1 MSCVC
6 DIFFKTESTSDAA
19 KDMNE
24 AQNHS
29 VDVKA
34 GAVEYL
40 SAGDPFAEETVVILH
55 ASATGA
61 ATMTGLAQSLASRYH
76 VLIPNLDGYGFT
88 KLDCA
93 KCPATFRHVQAVER
107 FLSALQIEKLHL
119 IGHSMGGLIALR
131 LARRARFEL
140 KSLVLIEPMAFGVLD
155 EVADKDAI
163 DFDRAMINDFLG
175 AVSAGNF
182 EDGLSVFTE
191 RVSGQNWDD
200 LTEKAR
206 VELMAVI
213 PQIVEEA
220 PLVSC
225 DDLNSDN
232 FSQISVPTFLL
243 GTEMGPPPAAP
254 IIERISAA
262 LPNSSRQ
269 TLSGMGHMA
278 PVTHAGAVGD
288 AIETFYGTLER

>member
-1 MSCVC
+1 M
-6 DIFFKTESTSDAA
+6 
-19 KDMNE
+19 
-24 AQNHS
+24 
-29 VDVKA
+29 
-34 GAVEYL
+34 
-40 SAGDPFAEETVVILH
+40 GD
-55 ASATGA
+55 
-61 ATMTGLAQSLASRYH
+61 
-76 VLIPNLDGYGFT
+76 
-88 KLDCA
+88 
-93 KCPATFRHVQAVER
+93 
-107 FLSALQIEKLHL
+107 
-119 IGHSMGGLIALR
+119 LIALR
-131 LARRARFEL
+131 LARRPRFEL

-155 EVADKDAI
+155 EAADKDAI
-163 DFDRAMINDFLG
+163 DFDRAMINDFPG

-206 VELMAVI
+206 AELMAVI

-225 DDLNSDN
+225 DDLNSDD
-232 FSQISVPTFLL
+232 FSQISVLTFLL

-254 IIERISAA
+254 IIERISDA

-288 AIETFYGTLER
+288 AIETFYGTLERSTGGSKDGRWFSSSLSKPATILYCCAMSRSSSGWITAYRSSKPPGARSSANCMT

>member
-1 MSCVC
+1 MRR
-6 DIFFKTESTSDAA
+6 
-19 KDMNE
+19 
-24 AQNHS
+24 
-29 VDVKA
+29 
-34 GAVEYL
+34 
-40 SAGDPFAEETVVILH
+40 PTVV
-55 ASATGA
+55 TGA

-131 LARRARFEL
+131 LARRACFEL

-163 DFDRAMINDFLG
+163 DFDRAMINDFLD

-191 RVSGQNWDD
+191 RVSG
-200 LTEKAR
+200 
-206 VELMAVI
+206 
-213 PQIVEEA
+213 
-220 PLVSC
+220 
-225 DDLNSDN
+225 
-232 FSQISVPTFLL
+232 
-243 GTEMGPPPAAP
+243 
-254 IIERISAA
+254 
-262 LPNSSRQ
+262 
-269 TLSGMGHMA
+269 
-278 PVTHAGAVGD
+278 
-288 AIETFYGTLER
+288 